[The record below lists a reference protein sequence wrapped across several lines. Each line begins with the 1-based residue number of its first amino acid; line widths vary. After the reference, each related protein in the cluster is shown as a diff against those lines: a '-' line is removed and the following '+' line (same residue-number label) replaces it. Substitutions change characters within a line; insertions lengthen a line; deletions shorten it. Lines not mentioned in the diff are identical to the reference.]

1 MRYPAAHI
9 VNKES
14 RETAANIATIIT
26 VLVEKWLSKNSKK
39 RKERLNYNTI

>member
-14 RETAANIATIIT
+14 RETAANIATIID
-26 VLVEKWLSKNSKK
+26 VLVEREKEKWLSKNLKK
-39 RKERLNYNTI
+39 EKRD